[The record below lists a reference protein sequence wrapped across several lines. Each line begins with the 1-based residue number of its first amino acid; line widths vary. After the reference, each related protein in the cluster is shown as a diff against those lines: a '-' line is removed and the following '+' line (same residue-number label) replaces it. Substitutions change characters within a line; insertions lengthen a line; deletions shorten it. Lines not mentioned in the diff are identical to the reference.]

1 MQADGGLAMCLH
13 AGQSMDLN
21 AGPSSL
27 GDEGSWPTPS
37 HLSLLENL
45 QLLQLLASPEKPHL
59 EIRSDS
65 ALGMYRN
72 PQPAAMGKYTVYD
85 ADGSTLELDVPLDD
99 GKNSRLLANFFDP
112 EVIKMIFCH
121 PETRTRLAQFLE
133 HFIAGPER
141 KQCVADMKFLA
152 KVRPPLPNSARKLQD

>member
-1 MQADGGLAMCLH
+1 MFLH
-13 AGQSMDLN
+13 AGHSTVLN

-27 GDEGSWPTPS
+27 GDEESWPTPS
-37 HLSLLENL
+37 HLSLLKNID
-45 QLLQLLASPEKPHL
+45 LLQLLDSPEKPHL

-72 PQPAAMGKYTVYD
+72 PQPATMGKYTVYD

-99 GKNSRLLANFFDP
+99 GKNNRLLSNFFDP
-112 EVIKMIFCH
+112 EVIKMIFSH

-133 HFIAGPER
+133 NFLAGPER

-152 KVRPPLPNSARKLQD
+152 KVRPPLPNSAPQLQT